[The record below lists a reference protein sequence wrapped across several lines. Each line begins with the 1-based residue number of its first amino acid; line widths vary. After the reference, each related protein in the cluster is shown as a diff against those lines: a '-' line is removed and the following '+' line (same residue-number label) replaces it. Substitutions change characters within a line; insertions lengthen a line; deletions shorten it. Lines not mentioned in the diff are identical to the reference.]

1 MKKLLLAGLLLL
13 GFESAQAQFSAGLK
27 AGLNYANITGNMGT
41 DQDFDRDRKLGFN
54 AGVVANI
61 QAIRGLALQPELLF
75 STKGYEV
82 DQTSTNGDF
91 STTTQVN
98 SRMKYL
104 DLPVMIQLQQGQ
116 FYLEAGPQASF
127 LLKQQTT
134 TRLETTDNRL
144 LGDPDPVITT
154 TDNRDRKAYKTP
166 DMGYAAGLGFR
177 SSNNMV
183 SFGLRYSHSLGSIFK
198 DSKTDARTSLLQ
210 VSITS
215 NLPFFGE

>member
-1 MKKLLLAGLLLL
+1 MKKLFLAGLLLL
-13 GFESAQAQFSAGLK
+13 GFESAQAQFTAGLK
-27 AGLNYANITGNMGT
+27 AGLNYANITGNMG
-41 DQDFDRDRKLGFN
+41 DGQNFDRDRKLGFH

-61 QAIRGLALQPELLF
+61 KAIGSLALQPELLF

-82 DQTSTNGDF
+82 DQTTTHGDF
-91 STTTQVN
+91 TTKTEVN

-104 DLPVMIQLQQGQ
+104 DLPVMIQLQTGQ

-127 LLKQQTT
+127 LVKQNTRTRQVTT
-134 TRLETTDNRL
+134 ERELLSEEIVEDKTTYY
-144 LGDPDPVITT
+144 T
-154 TDNRDRKAYKTP
+154 DRKAFKTP

-177 SSNNMV
+177 SSDNRM

-198 DSKTDARTSLLQ
+198 DNKTDARTSLLQ
-210 VSITS
+210 IAITS

>member
-1 MKKLLLAGLLLL
+1 MKKLLLAGVLLL
-13 GFESAQAQFSAGLK
+13 GVESAQAQFSAGLK
-27 AGLNYANITGNMGT
+27 AGLNYANIMGNPGAA
-41 DQDFDRDRKLGFN
+41 QNFDRDRKLGFN

-61 QAIRGLALQPELLF
+61 KAVRSLAIQPELLF

-82 DQTSTNGDF
+82 DQTSTSGDF
-91 STTTQVN
+91 TTKTEVN

-104 DLPVMIQLQQGQ
+104 DLPVMIQVQQGQ

-127 LLKQQTT
+127 LLKEQTRT
-134 TRLETTDNRL
+134 HQVVTEKDLLSEQVVKDEKTSTSSTDS
-144 LGDPDPVITT
+144 
-154 TDNRDRKAYKTP
+154 YKVP

-183 SFGLRYSHSLGSIFK
+183 SFGLRYSHSMGSIFK